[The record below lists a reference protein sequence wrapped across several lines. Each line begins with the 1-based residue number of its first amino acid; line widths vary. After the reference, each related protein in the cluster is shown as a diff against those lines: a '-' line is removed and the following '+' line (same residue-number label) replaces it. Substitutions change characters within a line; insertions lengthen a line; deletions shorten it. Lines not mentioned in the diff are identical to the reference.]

1 MKMKMLKRRLAALG
15 LALLI
20 IGANLIV
27 TPNVAVKSTE
37 LLTAGSYHLLDE
49 NKPERS

>member
-1 MKMKMLKRRLAALG
+1 MKMLKRRLAALG

-37 LLTAGSYHLLDE
+37 TPLTGIYHLDDE
-49 NKPERS
+49 NDPERN